1 MNFDVAMAG
10 LRANAKISEIISKTG
25 NEIADIQMQTWE
37 AGQART
43 DRSVRSYGNRIL
55 ETTDIVDPNT
65 GQQMNVWGGS
75 NYYWMNDFNEVAGT
89 NLYQNP
95 DPSRFR
101 KLVEIR

>member
-1 MNFDVAMAG
+1 
-10 LRANAKISEIISKTG
+10 
-25 NEIADIQMQTWE
+25 
-37 AGQART
+37 
-43 DRSVRSYGNRIL
+43 
-55 ETTDIVDPNT
+55 
-65 GQQMNVWGGS
+65 MNVWGGS